1 MLKLAWVRG
10 VPWESVGRVD
20 VQISSPLVTH
30 RWNPL
35 GWASSFLSFGYRSA
49 KPLTDNVA
57 PATYSRG
64 QNKVRHFF
72 SPSVTMTS

>member
-35 GWASSFLSFGYRSA
+35 GWASSFLSFG
-49 KPLTDNVA
+49 
-57 PATYSRG
+57 
-64 QNKVRHFF
+64 
-72 SPSVTMTS
+72 